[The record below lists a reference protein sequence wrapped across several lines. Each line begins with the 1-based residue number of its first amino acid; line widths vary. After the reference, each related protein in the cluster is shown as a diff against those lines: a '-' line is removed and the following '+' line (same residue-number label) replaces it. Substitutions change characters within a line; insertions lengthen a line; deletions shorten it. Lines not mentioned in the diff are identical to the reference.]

1 MINSIYKLQ
10 SLQNLH
16 IQYIQ
21 NYRNIYI
28 EYRSNSINP

>member
-10 SLQNLH
+10 SLQNLY